1 MNAWNSPWDGGIDAI
16 KRVRET
22 QPAAYL
28 RVIVSVLP
36 KQLEIKNDPFDGISD
51 DELSALLGA
60 VRKTLI
66 RAVLRRLG
74 QWQRGRTHAAAMV
87 PQIGGI
93 GRPGMGQAWAGC
105 GMN

>member
-36 KQLEIKNDPFDGISD
+36 KQLEIKNDPFDGVSD

-74 QWQRGRTHAAAMV
+74 QCKLAAHCVGRVAEC
-87 PQIGGI
+87 
-93 GRPGMGQAWAGC
+93 RPC
-105 GMN
+105 